1 MDEQDGV
8 SERPQ
13 VEGMEEFFSL
23 LNNNSNFLN
32 ELQAEVRQIW
42 VRADDNSSAKLKES
56 RRPATREFIR

>member
-23 LNNNSNFLN
+23 LNN
-32 ELQAEVRQIW
+32 
-42 VRADDNSSAKLKES
+42 KLPE
-56 RRPATREFIR
+56 